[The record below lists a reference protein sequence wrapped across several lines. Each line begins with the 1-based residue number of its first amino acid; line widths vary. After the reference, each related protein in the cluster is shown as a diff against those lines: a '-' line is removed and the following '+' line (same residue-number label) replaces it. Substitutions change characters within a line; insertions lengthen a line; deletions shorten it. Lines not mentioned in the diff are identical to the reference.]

1 MVAVGARKTK
11 GAVGLK
17 TNVDANVADIA
28 SPKVLRAEVID
39 NGGRECGHFS
49 LLPQQ
54 HHRGRVTFCFFDEMF
69 VILRGLIALP
79 QIVPSM
85 GGSQFSGDAKKLI
98 VWL

>member
-54 HHRGRVTFCFFDEMF
+54 HHRGRITYCFFDQMF
-69 VILRGLIALP
+69 LILRGLIARP
-79 QIVPSM
+79 QIVPS
-85 GGSQFSGDAKKLI
+85 SRASPFTDAIKRRC
-98 VWL
+98 V